1 MMKKF
6 YWIALVSFAS
16 VSIVSLNH
24 LDQVA
29 GNIST
34 DQGVFVVLPSEIIK
48 LTSGEFSSVVA
59 DYLLLE
65 SMVSFAQAREGNK
78 KISQLSKSK
87 IIWLQGLLDA
97 STDLDPYFYDPY
109 YFATMNFPW
118 DLGNY
123 EWTVRLL
130 EKGVSFQLDDWS
142 LAYYAGFQE
151 FFFLHNYQ
159 KAAELLLVSA
169 ERPGAPKT
177 FLASLAARL
186 AYKGNK
192 TAIAIDF
199 LEKILDEDLDFQQ
212 RQEFQKRLSTLR
224 IIVLLEKAVARYEE
238 VNGKKLVSLT
248 ALVDEGVVKSIPM
261 DPYGGKFYLDSNG
274 EVKTSSDLRDPLK

>member
-1 MMKKF
+1 MIRKIF
-6 YWIALVSFAS
+6 WLALVSFAA

-29 GNIST
+29 GNISA

-65 SMVSFAQAREGNK
+65 AMVSFAQAREGKK
-78 KISQLSKSK
+78 KINQLSKSK

-109 YFATMNFPW
+109 YFAAMNFPW

-130 EKGVSFQLDDWS
+130 EKGVSFQQDDWS
-142 LAYYAGFQE
+142 LLLCRFSGIL
-151 FFFLHNYQ
+151 FF
-159 KAAELLLVSA
+159 A
-169 ERPGAPKT
+169 
-177 FLASLAARL
+177 
-186 AYKGNK
+186 
-192 TAIAIDF
+192 
-199 LEKILDEDLDFQQ
+199 
-212 RQEFQKRLSTLR
+212 
-224 IIVLLEKAVARYEE
+224 
-238 VNGKKLVSLT
+238 
-248 ALVDEGVVKSIPM
+248 
-261 DPYGGKFYLDSNG
+261 
-274 EVKTSSDLRDPLK
+274 